1 MISYLYRA
9 IKTFFNTNS
18 LYNLPFNHNNIKNDY
33 EFEEFKKNDIEL
45 NKIIFA
51 LNNIPDIVHSLI
63 FREPSVCVKYYF
75 ITLKLNPSKII
86 DVFHNLDDI
95 NDNFIDENVQYIY
108 IRINI
113 ISKSLNNTNM
123 HHVNCIVIDKLKKY
137 VLFFEPRL
145 TFMFDTDVLISL
157 VDTFMDLSLYNKI
170 FPPDIGYNM
179 FNKLQRYDTYCQT
192 YVIFIFALIIYNQH
206 VSYKDYYNLFNK
218 SITTTNIG
226 YFLFHIYKTLKE
238 CNYDICIQPLIWNYP
253 GHNVTSIFKIL
264 NLYLNQNND
273 TNDTELNNITID
285 DQSDD
290 SDYMIVSVI

>member
-1 MISYLYRA
+1 MISYLYHA
-9 IKTFFNTNS
+9 IKSYFYKDS
-18 LYNLPFNHNNIKNDY
+18 CYNLPFNPDNIKNDHA
-33 EFEEFKKNDIEL
+33 FEEFKKGDIEI

-51 LNNIPDIVHSLI
+51 LNNIPDIIHSQI
-63 FREPSVCVKYYF
+63 FKEPYVCKKYYF

-95 NDNFIDENVQYIY
+95 NDYFIDDNVQYIY

-113 ISKSLNNTNM
+113 ISKSLNNANM

-157 VDTFMDLSLYNKI
+157 VDTFMDLSSYDKI
-170 FPPDIGYNM
+170 FPPDIGYNLL
-179 FNKLQRYDTYCQT
+179 NKLQRYDTYCQT
-192 YVIFIFALIIYNQH
+192 YVIFVFALIINNQH
-206 VSYKDYYNLFNK
+206 IPYKDYYKLFNK
-218 SITTTNIG
+218 NITTANVG
-226 YFLFHIYKTLKE
+226 YFLFHIYRILKE
-238 CNYDICIQPLIWNYP
+238 YNYDICIQPLIWNYP
-253 GHNVTSIFKIL
+253 GDNITSIFKIL
-264 NLYLNQNND
+264 NLYLNKNND

-290 SDYMIVSVI
+290 SDFTIVTVL